1 MLFQFPREQISGLCL
16 LIRGLRIT
24 MYGMLPSHHLCV
36 LSREFFNRVHRLVYA
51 SAAKLH
57 YGVTWLDAGKATLAQ
72 ISHEGRVICDSTF
85 MC

>member
-1 MLFQFPREQISGLCL
+1 MLFQFPREQNSVLCL

-24 MYGMLPSHHLCV
+24 MYGMVPAHHLCV